1 MNLEKIR
8 QGWHTSVMLKR
19 YFLIRI
25 MDTKEPIGIAE
36 VNTLRWPVV
45 VFQCLSIHSAGA
57 YRISQSEYET
67 YQAFEL
73 LPEFDHNINNGY
85 LQIYDPKDFLIIG
98 CRVHAKA
105 SKTWK
110 SLNTT

>member
-1 MNLEKIR
+1 MNER
-8 QGWHTSVMLKR
+8 H
-19 YFLIRI
+19 FLIRI
-25 MDTKEPIGIAE
+25 IDTCDPIGIAE
-36 VNTLRWPVV
+36 VPTLRWPVV
-45 VFQCLSIHSAGA
+45 VFQCVSIHIAGA

-98 CRVHAKA
+98 NRVKSRQEH
-105 SKTWK
+105 SRWK
-110 SLNTT
+110 KP